1 MKIKISSIFY
11 NLLLLFTIILI
22 CLVIFN
28 SKFRR
33 LTTITLF
40 NYSEFYIQKKINNS
54 ASISNY
60 EKASK
65 DLIKFINLSQ
75 KIYPGKNNIYKVILY
90 EINNIS
96 KNQFDQ
102 EFFNIMEK
110 VYLKIYEI
118 DEKNYYNNVRLA
130 RALSD
135 NDLEK
140 SKTLLEQS
148 LELSPSSEEAYKE
161 ILRIYLDL
169 DKNFDLIDRYCKDY
183 NNSFSIGATKKK
195 SKYFFNG
202 NKKMFGIYINDEKN
216 KIYKNLLVKPGE
228 KTTYKFYL
236 DENKDLNK
244 FTILGVFFPSS
255 ILRIEDIHFLDE
267 NKNLIN
273 LDRFYLTTE
282 NAYVKNDFEKN
293 IKIIILEKKNIL
305 INFYLKE
312 IKKDIREVYFN
323 LTIDKFLLGNNEIYT
338 N

>member
-183 NNSFSIGATKKK
+183 NNSFSI
-195 SKYFFNG
+195 SLWPYCF
-202 NKKMFGIYINDEKN
+202 
-216 KIYKNLLVKPGE
+216 
-228 KTTYKFYL
+228 
-236 DENKDLNK
+236 
-244 FTILGVFFPSS
+244 
-255 ILRIEDIHFLDE
+255 
-267 NKNLIN
+267 
-273 LDRFYLTTE
+273 
-282 NAYVKNDFEKN
+282 
-293 IKIIILEKKNIL
+293 
-305 INFYLKE
+305 
-312 IKKDIREVYFN
+312 
-323 LTIDKFLLGNNEIYT
+323 
-338 N
+338 